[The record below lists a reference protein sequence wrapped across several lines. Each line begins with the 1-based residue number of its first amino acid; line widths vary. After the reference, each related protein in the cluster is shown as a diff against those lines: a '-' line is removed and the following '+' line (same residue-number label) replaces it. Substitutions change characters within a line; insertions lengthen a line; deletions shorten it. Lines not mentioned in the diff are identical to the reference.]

1 MNTIK
6 YDGKEYL
13 ELQSKRTAPIRPLK
27 QILTGNGID
36 RSNRKNEFPID
47 HLVIPI

>member
-13 ELQSKRTAPIRPLK
+13 ELQSKGYAAQYAYPFAK
-27 QILTGNGID
+27 QILT
-36 RSNRKNEFPID
+36 
-47 HLVIPI
+47 

>member
-13 ELQSKRTAPIRPLK
+13 ELQSKDLSQYAFPDK

-36 RSNRKNEFPID
+36 IGPIEKNGLFLEQG
-47 HLVIPI
+47 

>member
-13 ELQSKRTAPIRPLK
+13 ELQSKGFVSNTSFAK

-36 RSNRKNEFPID
+36 IGPNRKEWAFPEQG
-47 HLVIPI
+47 

>member
-13 ELQSKRTAPIRPLK
+13 ELQSKRICPIRFSFAK

-36 RSNRKNEFPID
+36 IGPNRKEWAFPEQG
-47 HLVIPI
+47 